1 MMPRGFGI
9 LLILL
14 LATLPSV
21 LCAALKDD
29 TPEYAHEGTAK
40 TNGPEAAYSTLQYFD
55 EGFVA
60 PINDFVDTP
69 EYAHEVLKP
78 QINDFDDTPEYA
90 HEGNGSTSSSPKGNG
105 STSIS
110 PKELSSGSSETST
123 QSGLED
129 TTFDIVNIESTLD
142 DNNKSTED
150 DPQKDRDY
158 WKKKALQ
165 LTKEKLEYKKEAV
178 EYKQENHKLRAENAM
193 YSDTRLA
200 AYQDKAWEVH
210 DISGS
215 PDKLNRLTISRG
227 RIPEIVQLD
236 TNETSTLDVG
246 YGGQMAQ
253 VIDIHRKYAVYLDC
267 GRKFS
272 AVIRIVCQT
281 SATSGWDEFKVVWS
295 DHPNIQGRFKSQDYL
310 FDTSTKKN
318 EKHAPIELS
327 VWATNEKKK

>member
-29 TPEYAHEGTAK
+29 TATTTTTTGR
-40 TNGPEAAYSTLQYFD
+40 GEAPFD
-55 EGFVA
+55 A
-60 PINDFVDTP
+60 LKYLYD
-69 EYAHEVLKP
+69 EVLKP
-78 QINDFDDTPEYA
+78 QINDFDDTPEYG
-90 HEGNGSTSSSPKGNG
+90 HEGNMSTSS
-105 STSIS
+105 S

-123 QSGLED
+123 QSGLDD
-129 TTFDIVNIESTLD
+129 TAFGNDIVNIESTLD

-327 VWATNEKKK
+327 VWATNEKEKNCIDGCQFSVRCL